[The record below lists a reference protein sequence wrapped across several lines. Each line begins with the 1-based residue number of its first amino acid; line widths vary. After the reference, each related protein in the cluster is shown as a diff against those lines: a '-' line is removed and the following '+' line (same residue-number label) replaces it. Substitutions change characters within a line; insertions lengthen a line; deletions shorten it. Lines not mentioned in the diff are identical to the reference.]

1 MVTVVS
7 VLSVVAAI
15 FCMVFLSQGSFSMI
29 GYFIDLPGL
38 IFLALL
44 VIPAVCISG
53 FAKDFGKGLAISM
66 HKNPEVTLLQLNKS
80 IEAVKLV
87 QKLLIYAGV
96 FISLFSFVVV
106 VQVMPDAVQYSAQE
120 YMQVFG
126 NNFAVAIL
134 PLMYAL
140 VFSLLLLPV
149 SAVLQRKKIE
159 YIQK

>member
-66 HKNPEVTLLQLNKS
+66 HKNSEVTLLQLNK
-80 IEAVKLV
+80 
-87 QKLLIYAGV
+87 
-96 FISLFSFVVV
+96 
-106 VQVMPDAVQYSAQE
+106 
-120 YMQVFG
+120 
-126 NNFAVAIL
+126 
-134 PLMYAL
+134 
-140 VFSLLLLPV
+140 
-149 SAVLQRKKIE
+149 VLKQ
-159 YIQK
+159 

>member
-66 HKNPEVTLLQLNKS
+66 HKNSEVTLLQLNKS

-96 FISLFSFVVV
+96 FTVCFFVVV

-120 YMQVFG
+120 YSRFL
-126 NNFAVAIL
+126 AII
-134 PLMYAL
+134 
-140 VFSLLLLPV
+140 
-149 SAVLQRKKIE
+149 LQL
-159 YIQK
+159 QFFH

>member
-66 HKNPEVTLLQLNKS
+66 HKNSEVTLLQLNKS

-120 YMQVFG
+120 YMQDFG

>member
-53 FAKDFGKGLAISM
+53 FAKD
-66 HKNPEVTLLQLNKS
+66 LQSLCTR
-80 IEAVKLV
+80 IRKLH
-87 QKLLIYAGV
+87 Y
-96 FISLFSFVVV
+96 
-106 VQVMPDAVQYSAQE
+106 YS
-120 YMQVFG
+120 
-126 NNFAVAIL
+126 
-134 PLMYAL
+134 
-140 VFSLLLLPV
+140 
-149 SAVLQRKKIE
+149 
-159 YIQK
+159 

>member
-66 HKNPEVTLLQLNKS
+66 HKNSEVTLLQLNKC
-80 IEAVKLV
+80 IEAV
-87 QKLLIYAGV
+87 KLLIYAGV

>member
-53 FAKDFGKGLAISM
+53 FGKGLAISM
-66 HKNPEVTLLQLNKS
+66 HKNSEVTLLQLNKS

>member
-66 HKNPEVTLLQLNKS
+66 QKNSEVTLQLNKS

>member
-29 GYFIDLPGL
+29 EYFIDLPGL

-66 HKNPEVTLLQLNKS
+66 QKNSEVTLLQLNKS
-80 IEAVKLV
+80 KAGSKAADLCRCIYQSVFICGCCTGYAGCRAV
-87 QKLLIYAGV
+87 QCAGIYAD
-96 FISLFSFVVV
+96 FW
-106 VQVMPDAVQYSAQE
+106 Q
-120 YMQVFG
+120 
-126 NNFAVAIL
+126 
-134 PLMYAL
+134 
-140 VFSLLLLPV
+140 
-149 SAVLQRKKIE
+149 
-159 YIQK
+159 

>member
-53 FAKDFGKGLAISM
+53 FAKDFGKRACNL
-66 HKNPEVTLLQLNKS
+66 
-80 IEAVKLV
+80 
-87 QKLLIYAGV
+87 Y
-96 FISLFSFVVV
+96 
-106 VQVMPDAVQYSAQE
+106 AQE
-120 YMQVFG
+120 FG
-126 NNFAVAIL
+126 
-134 PLMYAL
+134 
-140 VFSLLLLPV
+140 S
-149 SAVLQRKKIE
+149 
-159 YIQK
+159 YIITAE

>member
-53 FAKDFGKGLAISM
+53 FAKDFGKGLAM
-66 HKNPEVTLLQLNKS
+66 HKNSEVTLLQLNKS

>member
-1 MVTVVS
+1 
-7 VLSVVAAI
+7 
-15 FCMVFLSQGSFSMI
+15 
-29 GYFIDLPGL
+29 
-38 IFLALL
+38 
-44 VIPAVCISG
+44 
-53 FAKDFGKGLAISM
+53 M
-66 HKNPEVTLLQLNKS
+66 HKNSEVTLLQLNKS

-134 PLMYAL
+134 KSIKNSFGDCPVYFLN
-140 VFSLLLLPV
+140 SLLRWYLDIPANEESESKVKGL
-149 SAVLQRKKIE
+149 A
-159 YIQK
+159 